1 LNLPR
6 GGAVS
11 VVVEELKGAT
21 DAFLV
26 GSIVNGDRE
35 AVRPLIERY
44 QKPLLALLRRALG
57 NSPEVEDVAQE
68 TWIRVVRSAHRFDPA
83 QRFSAWLFAIA
94 WNLVRDRWS
103 RQRDISDVDLDALPS
118 TRDSAEQTLV
128 NGDRARRV
136 REHVG
141 ALPPRFAEVIL
152 LRYFEELSEK
162 ETAARL
168 GVPVGTVKSRVHH
181 GLRKLAAAIG
191 GENV

>member
-1 LNLPR
+1 
-6 GGAVS
+6 
-11 VVVEELKGAT
+11 VEEQLTLASDGY
-21 DAFLV
+21 LV

-35 AVRPLIERY
+35 AIRPLIERY

-57 NSPEVEDVAQE
+57 TSPDVDDIAQE

-103 RQRDISDVDLDALPS
+103 RRVDVSDDALAEMPC

-128 NGDRARRV
+128 DDDRARRV
-136 REHVG
+136 REHVDS
-141 ALPPRFAEVIL
+141 LPPRFAEVIL

-162 ETAARL
+162 ETATRL
-168 GVPVGTVKSRVHH
+168 GVPLGTVKSRIHH
-181 GLRKLAAAIG
+181 GLKKLAAAIG
-191 GENV
+191 EETV

>member
-1 LNLPR
+1 M
-6 GGAVS
+6 
-11 VVVEELKGAT
+11 EELRSAT

-35 AVRPLIERY
+35 AIRPLIERY

-57 NSPEVEDVAQE
+57 NSPDVDDVAQE

-103 RQRDISDVDLDALPS
+103 RHRDISGLDLAAMPC

-128 NGDRARRV
+128 EDDRAQRV
-136 REHVG
+136 REHVS

-168 GVPVGTVKSRVHH
+168 GVPVGTVKSRIHH

>member
-1 LNLPR
+1 
-6 GGAVS
+6 
-11 VVVEELKGAT
+11 VEELSRAS

-35 AVRPLIERY
+35 AIRPLIERY
-44 QKPLLALLRRALG
+44 QKPLLGLLRRALG

-103 RQRDISDVDLDALPS
+103 RRADVSGVDFSALPC
-118 TRDSAEQTLV
+118 TRESAEQTLV
-128 NGDRARRV
+128 DDDRARRV
-136 REHVG
+136 REHVNH
-141 ALPPRFAEVIL
+141 LPPRFAEVIL

-168 GVPVGTVKSRVHH
+168 GVPLGTVKSRIHH
-181 GLRKLAAAIG
+181 GLKKLAAAIG